1 MDESGNDPDTG
12 TSQPPRPRKLP
23 QQSRS
28 RLLVTSVKEACLKIL
43 QEKGPRAL
51 TATEIAET
59 SGVSMGSIYQYFPNV
74 DAIVA
79 TVYEDLIEQ
88 EVRAAIQHLSAS
100 HRQVTLRDALAALIE
115 GTLAFHRRMLALD
128 QDFHQRF
135 YQAFSLT
142 KWFNRLAGDP
152 QAATRL
158 LHELLIAH
166 QDELLLHD
174 PEMEAFIVTCA
185 LNSVVLEAVKSH
197 PQYLASPDFTEHLL
211 KLAFAVLGQQD
222 GTRSAPPA

>member
-1 MDESGNDPDTG
+1 MPTLMNESPAEPDAAA
-12 TSQPPRPRKLP
+12 SLPPRPRKLP

-28 RLLVTSVKEACLKIL
+28 QLLVASVKEACLKIL
-43 QEKGPRAL
+43 EQKGPRAL
-51 TATEIAET
+51 TASEIAEV

-88 EVRAAIQHLSAS
+88 EVRAAIGRLSS
-100 HRQVTLRDALAALIE
+100 THRQVTLRDAMTALIE

-135 YQAFSLT
+135 YQAFSLIR
-142 KWFNRLAGDP
+142 WFNRLTGDP

-158 LHELLIAH
+158 VYDLLIAH
-166 QDELLLHD
+166 QDEVPSRN
-174 PEMEAFIVTCA
+174 PEMEAFIVTSA
-185 LNSVVLEAVKSH
+185 LHSVVLEAVKFH
-197 PQYLASPDFTEHLL
+197 PEYLESPDFMDYLL
-211 KLAFAVLGQQD
+211 DLAFAVLGRQ
-222 GTRSAPPA
+222 P

>member
-1 MDESGNDPDTG
+1 MNEPPADPDQGSTL
-12 TSQPPRPRKLP
+12 PPRPRKLP

-28 RLLVTSVKEACLKIL
+28 RLLVASVKEACLKIL
-43 QEKGPRAL
+43 QQKGPRAL
-51 TATEIAET
+51 TASEIAEV

-79 TVYEDLIEQ
+79 TVYEELIEQ
-88 EVRAAIQHLSAS
+88 EVRTAIEHLSAT
-100 HRQVTLRDALAALIE
+100 HRQVTLRDALTALIE

-135 YQAFSLT
+135 YQAFSLA

-158 LHELLIAH
+158 VYDLLVAH
-166 QDELLLHD
+166 RDEVPSSN
-174 PEMEAFIVTCA
+174 PEMEAFVVTSA
-185 LNSVVLEAVKSH
+185 LNSVVLEAVKFH
-197 PQYLASPDFTEHLL
+197 PEYLQSPDFTDCLL
-211 KLAFAVLGQQD
+211 KLTFAVLGRQ
-222 GTRSAPPA
+222 P

>member
-1 MDESGNDPDTG
+1 MSESPADHDHG

-28 RLLVTSVKEACLKIL
+28 RLLVASVKEACLKIL

-51 TATEIAET
+51 TASEIAEV

-79 TVYEDLIEQ
+79 TVYEELIEQ
-88 EVRAAIQHLSAS
+88 EVRTAIEHLSAT
-100 HRQVTLRDALAALIE
+100 HRQVTLRDAMTALIE
-115 GTLAFHRRMLALD
+115 GTLVFHRRMLALD

-158 LHELLIAH
+158 VYELLVAH
-166 QDELLLHD
+166 RDEVPSSN
-174 PEMEAFIVTCA
+174 PEMEAFVVTSA
-185 LNSVVLEAVKSH
+185 LNSVVLEAVKFH
-197 PQYLASPDFTEHLL
+197 PEYLESPDFTDCLL
-211 KLAFAVLGQQD
+211 KLTFAVLGRQ
-222 GTRSAPPA
+222 P

>member
-1 MDESGNDPDTG
+1 MSESPADHDHD

-28 RLLVTSVKEACLKIL
+28 RLLVASVKEACLKIL
-43 QEKGPRAL
+43 QQKGPRAL
-51 TATEIAET
+51 TASEIAEV

-88 EVRAAIQHLSAS
+88 EVRTAIAHLSTT
-100 HRQVTLRDALAALIE
+100 HRQVTLRDALTALIE
-115 GTLAFHRRMLALD
+115 GTLVFHRRMLALD

-158 LHELLIAH
+158 VHELLVAH
-166 QDELLLHD
+166 RDELPSSN
-174 PEMEAFIVTCA
+174 PEMEAFVVTSA
-185 LNSVVLEAVKSH
+185 LNSVVLEAVKFH
-197 PQYLASPDFTEHLL
+197 PRYLESPDFTDCLL
-211 KLAFAVLGQQD
+211 KLTFAVLGRQ
-222 GTRSAPPA
+222 P

>member
-1 MDESGNDPDTG
+1 MRALMNESPADPDQRTPL
-12 TSQPPRPRKLP
+12 PPRPRKVP

-28 RLLVTSVKEACLKIL
+28 RLLVASVKEACLKIL
-43 QEKGPRAL
+43 QQKGPRAL
-51 TATEIAET
+51 TASEIAEV

-79 TVYEDLIEQ
+79 TVYEELIAQ
-88 EVRAAIQHLSAS
+88 EVRTAIGHLSAT
-100 HRQVTLRDALAALIE
+100 HRQVTLRDAMTALIE
-115 GTLAFHRRMLALD
+115 ETLAFHRRMLALD

-158 LHELLIAH
+158 VYDLLVAH
-166 QDELLLHD
+166 RDEVPSSN
-174 PEMEAFIVTCA
+174 PEMEAFVVTSA
-185 LNSVVLEAVKSH
+185 LNSVVLEAVKFH
-197 PQYLASPDFTEHLL
+197 PEYLESPDFTDCLL
-211 KLAFAVLGQQD
+211 KLTFAVLGRQ
-222 GTRSAPPA
+222 P

>member
-1 MDESGNDPDTG
+1 MSEPPADPDQG
-12 TSQPPRPRKLP
+12 RPLPPRPRKLP

-28 RLLVTSVKEACLKIL
+28 RLLVASVKEACLKIL
-43 QEKGPRAL
+43 QQKGPRAL
-51 TATEIAET
+51 TASEIAEV

-88 EVRAAIQHLSAS
+88 EVRTAIAHLSAT
-100 HRQVTLRDALAALIE
+100 HRQVTLRDAMTALIG

-158 LHELLIAH
+158 VHELLLAH
-166 QDELLLHD
+166 RAELPSSN
-174 PEMEAFIVTCA
+174 PEMEAFVVTSA
-185 LNSVVLEAVKSH
+185 LNSVVLEAVKFH
-197 PQYLASPDFTEHLL
+197 PEYLESPEFTDCLL
-211 KLAFAVLGQQD
+211 KLTFAVLGRQ
-222 GTRSAPPA
+222 P